1 MRKKNKKHNTE
12 NMLHHNESISK
23 KQMIEIHE
31 EAYYRALK
39 RIEEENESHNIRE
52 EKREYKW
59 YEKVLLVINFL
70 FWPWNIDKR
79 LKVNNQIY
87 NSVLVIVTSTVLL
100 AIGGIMWIIGLGA
113 FFWEIYKIITLKMVK
128 EMGYTIG
135 IVSFFWTLGS
145 SFILAGRAFEKEMES
160 NKIYAYSAS
169 IFALIS
175 CAIAIITMLI
185 K

>member
-1 MRKKNKKHNTE
+1 M
-12 NMLHHNESISK
+12 
-23 KQMIEIHE
+23 
-31 EAYYRALK
+31 
-39 RIEEENESHNIRE
+39 
-52 EKREYKW
+52 
-59 YEKVLLVINFL
+59 
-70 FWPWNIDKR
+70 
-79 LKVNNQIY
+79 NNQIY
-87 NSVLVIVTSTVLL
+87 DSVLVIVTSTVLL

-175 CAIAIITMLI
+175 CAIAIITMFI